1 MKKDTSNKS
10 NSDITVKYEL
20 KKNLNGQKIHI
31 NGIIGE
37 IDLAKLSDE
46 EIDIS
51 PKLQE
56 FFDKK

>member
-1 MKKDTSNKS
+1 MKKDISNKS
-10 NSDITVKYEL
+10 NSDVKIKYEL
-20 KKNLNGQKIHI
+20 KKDYQTIHI

>member
-1 MKKDTSNKS
+1 MKKDTPNKS
-10 NSDITVKYEL
+10 NSDIIAKYEL
-20 KKNLNGQKIHI
+20 KKDINYNIIHI